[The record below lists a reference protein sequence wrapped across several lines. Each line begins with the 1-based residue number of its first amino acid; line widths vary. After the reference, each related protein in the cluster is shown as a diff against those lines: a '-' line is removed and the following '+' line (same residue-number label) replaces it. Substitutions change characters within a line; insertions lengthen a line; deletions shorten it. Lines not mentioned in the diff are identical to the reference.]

1 MKTSEEN
8 TKMEQYK
15 HDDMAIVRMYEWIC
29 LRDVYRVKNRTNIRD
44 KAANDF
50 FAIVREASK

>member
-1 MKTSEEN
+1 
-8 TKMEQYK
+8 MEQYK